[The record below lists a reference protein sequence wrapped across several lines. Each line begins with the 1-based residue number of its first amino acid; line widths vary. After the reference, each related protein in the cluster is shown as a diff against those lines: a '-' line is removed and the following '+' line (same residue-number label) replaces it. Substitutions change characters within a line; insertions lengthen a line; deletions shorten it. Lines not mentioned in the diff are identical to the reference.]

1 MITHLCRQHK
11 TQGGGALT
19 ETLVAMLAFIPFAI
33 GVPLL
38 GKQLD
43 IKEKSIDATRYSVWE
58 RTVWRSSGN
67 NSKTADDIL
76 VEVRDRIMGNARAGV
91 LSVGNLR
98 TQGIT
103 ENVMWIDHAGNRLLA
118 STQNDGQSVAV
129 SDKMEASPKDV
140 GWLNVPGAAY
150 GKGSVFSVFKV
161 LGWKDMGFDPNSF
174 VRGDVTI
181 RLRSELEQ
189 LAQQSRTL
197 GPRTGASNLLPSLE
211 QQAHGGILSDTWAA
225 KEESSYRGRID
236 RLTADEGIILAETPG
251 ISVGAF
257 GPKGNALYGEG
268 RYGWGKGL
276 GKGPDPS
283 APSNVLP
290 SAYIKEQQ

>member
-1 MITHLCRQHK
+1 
-11 TQGGGALT
+11 
-19 ETLVAMLAFIPFAI
+19 MLAFIPFAI

-58 RTVWRSSGN
+58 RTVWRSSGS
-67 NSKTADDIL
+67 NSKTSDDIL
-76 VEVRDRIMGNARAGV
+76 VEVRDRVMGNARAGV
-91 LSVGNLR
+91 LSVGDLR
-98 TQGIT
+98 AQGVS
-103 ENVMWIDHAGNRLLA
+103 ENVMWVDHAGNRLLTSA
-118 STQNDGQSVAV
+118 QNSAQPAAV
-129 SDKMEASPKDV
+129 TDKMEASPKDV

-161 LGWKDMGFDPNSF
+161 LGWKDLGFDPNSF
-174 VRGDVTI
+174 VRGDVAI
-181 RLRSELEQ
+181 SMRSELEE
-189 LAQQSRTL
+189 LAQQPRTL
-197 GPRTGASNLLPSLE
+197 GRRTGTSNTPLSLE

-236 RLTADEGIILAETPG
+236 RLTADEGIVMAETPG

-257 GPKGNALYGEG
+257 GAKGNALYGEG

-290 SAYIKEQQ
+290 SAYIKDKQ